1 MYSYTDDDGSF
12 IIESGSNAVPVFKVS
27 GNTISI
33 SGSLIPAEAHSG
45 SAITELGSID
55 YPWKELYVE
64 SASINFVKTSVAS
77 GHSDRIVKFSRKDVE
92 DLKEGKMP
100 DGALPL
106 SRFVQTLAFEGRIG
120 AVNKWYY
127 RGRTSS
133 GNGGNLSSTLASS
146 DPHGTDISAIQ
157 ALTGGIF
164 VTPRDLTLLRITC
177 NMVNQQTND
186 NIIVTLFKG
195 TTANNSNATVRLTR
209 IGSTFTATMSSKKT
223 YSITQTLT
231 SGNTLDA
238 GEFLLVTAHVTSFSK
253 TSYPN
258 IIITLDGQ
266 YR

>member
-12 IIESGSNAVPVFKVS
+12 IIESGSNAVPVFKVT
-27 GNTISI
+27 GNVISI
-33 SGSLIPAEAHSG
+33 SGSLIPAEVHSG

-64 SASINFVKTSVAS
+64 SASINFVDTSLPS
-77 GHSDRIVKFSRKDVE
+77 GHTDRKTRFSKKDVD

-120 AVNKWYY
+120 AVNTWYY
-127 RGRTSS
+127 RGRTAS
-133 GNGGNLSSTLASS
+133 GNGGQLSAVLATS
-146 DPHGTDISAIQ
+146 DPNGTNITAIK

-177 NMVNQQTND
+177 NMVNQQTDD

-195 TTANNSNATVRLTR
+195 ATANNSNAVVGLTR
-209 IGSTFTATMSSKKT
+209 IGSTFTATMGRLKT

-238 GEFLLVTAHVTSFSK
+238 GEFLLVTAHTTSFSK